1 MNAPSP
7 LHGRYYPPVGH
18 ARASPVVLAPGEEPG
33 SLTLRLTLD
42 GVDTVR
48 VVSIAE
54 LSASERFASATRN
67 VHLSD
72 GSVIEVD
79 DARALSAL
87 LAQIGKPDAAVTR
100 WQQSWRAVLWSLA
113 LSAIAMV
120 AGYIWLLP
128 WAADRAAA
136 HIPASWAQALD
147 RAVLSQLTGANGLE
161 PSTLP
166 KAEQER
172 LRAKFLATAGALN
185 ATGSTAKSPAIAVH
199 FYRLGNTPNAFALP
213 GGSIVFLDGLVQ
225 KAPDDDALIG
235 VFAHEYGHVQ
245 HRHGM
250 RTLLRTAAISAVATW
265 YFGDFTS
272 LASAAILVTELRYS
286 RAFETEADDTA
297 LAVMRATHA
306 NPKSLATLFRR
317 MHESAGDSTPQSSG
331 SRDGSSPSKS
341 ARRSPTLPEFFS
353 THPDIERRIERFE
366 AAQ

>member
-1 MNAPSP
+1 MSAPSP
-7 LHGRYYPPVGH
+7 LRGRYYPPEGR
-18 ARASPVVLAPGEEPG
+18 ARATPVELAPAAERG
-33 SLTLRLTLD
+33 SLMLRLTLD
-42 GVDTVR
+42 GVDTIR

-67 VHLSD
+67 LHLSD

-87 LAQIGKPDAAVTR
+87 LAQMGKPDAAVTR

-113 LSAIAMV
+113 GAAIAMV
-120 AGYIWLLP
+120 AGYLWLLP
-128 WAADRAAA
+128 WAADHAAA
-136 HIPASWAQALD
+136 HIPVSWAQALD
-147 RAVLSQLTGANGLE
+147 RAVLSQLTGANGLA
-161 PSTLP
+161 PSALP
-166 KAEQER
+166 NAEQER
-172 LRAKFLATAGALN
+172 LRAKFFATASALN
-185 ATGSTAKSPAIAVH
+185 ATTSTANAPTVAVY

-235 VFAHEYGHVQ
+235 VFAHEFGHVQ

-317 MHESAGDSTPQSSG
+317 MHESVGNSTPQSSG
-331 SRDGSSPSKS
+331 SRDGSSPSKP